1 MLSEEDLNLVI
12 AAERIRS
19 DDQEADKIGGKLVQM
34 LHLRPVPQ
42 LKGQWQTQWGTK
54 TNAGVARCIIAVLE
68 ESLK

>member
-1 MLSEEDLNLVI
+1 MLSEKDSNLII

-19 DDQEADKIGGKLVQM
+19 DDKEADRIGAKLVQM
-34 LHLRPVPQ
+34 LHLRRAPQ
-42 LKGQWQTQWGTK
+42 LKGQWQTRWGTK